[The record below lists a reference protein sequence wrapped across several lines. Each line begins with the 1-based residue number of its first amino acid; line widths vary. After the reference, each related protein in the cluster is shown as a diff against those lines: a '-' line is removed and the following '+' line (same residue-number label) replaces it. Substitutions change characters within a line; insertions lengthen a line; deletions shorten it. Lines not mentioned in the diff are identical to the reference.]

1 MSANLQTE
9 KIIKMLF
16 SKKSNTL
23 NSNFMANV
31 RITAEESALDQLV
44 ALSIA
49 EYRVKT
55 NGEKC
60 KEAYISQDS
69 LQSYL
74 DQNASTLQSAQNA
87 LQEMQTQMHAMQ
99 TDSQTAQNQ
108 AQILNDLCAKLNCE
122 LEQLPAIISDYKN
135 SVDIVSQ
142 LSADFA
148 CHADELHSTIFDKVN
163 ATNTDNRNK
172 SLKIADLEQQLQTA
186 QQTIHQPTKFTDFI
200 KPFPAKLLQ
209 ATADKLSKI
218 YKKPITPESIL
229 VDMFLKYTI
238 QQYNVWF
245 YDFVLSNDE
254 ILAIAREVNP
264 EIKSFQQIKQHLPNR
279 PE

>member
-1 MSANLQTE
+1 
-9 KIIKMLF
+9 
-16 SKKSNTL
+16 
-23 NSNFMANV
+23 
-31 RITAEESALDQLV
+31 
-44 ALSIA
+44 
-49 EYRVKT
+49 VKT

-74 DQNASTLQSAQNA
+74 DQNTNTLQASQNA

-186 QQTIHQPTKFTDFI
+186 QQTIYQPTKFTDFI